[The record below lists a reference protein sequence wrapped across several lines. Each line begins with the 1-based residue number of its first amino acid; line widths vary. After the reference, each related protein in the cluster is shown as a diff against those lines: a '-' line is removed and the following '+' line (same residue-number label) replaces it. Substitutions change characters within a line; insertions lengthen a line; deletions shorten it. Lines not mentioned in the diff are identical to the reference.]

1 MAVEIGEFTRACAMG
16 AASIS
21 DFAKTKTA
29 VLKLSAQTQ
38 NGIADAG
45 LLHKAAALFD
55 IETDGRD
62 DCTVAS
68 ALAGFFMSQFS
79 WSSQPSA
86 ILHLAPAK
94 LRQHWKSLGIEPSGI
109 DSVVVESLANTG
121 DPAKTCMKCGIADGW
136 IGSLIATIASDILN
150 GSPKPFVAH
159 IDPGKKIECKSFT
172 DFMKN
177 TEFGGPGNLST
188 DLRLIAGFSNE
199 SIAHMLGG
207 RFRAGLKV
215 LSDAITDGR
224 IRGIACVF
232 GCSQGD
238 NSLAD
243 IANELIKRNVLV
255 LNIGCS
261 VVDLAKAGLL
271 LPDAAAER
279 AGETLAEMCEM
290 IGMPPVLQMGSCYE
304 SARILFLANELLAL
318 GGLGEDFSDM
328 PVAVYCSGIE
338 GRSAAIAGCYA
349 ASGLFT
355 VTGKSDLS
363 TFRFPLSTID
373 DPVDAIITH
382 IESKRDNLKINTQRE
397 RKLLDMKERR
407 ELV

>member
-1 MAVEIGEFTRACAMG
+1 MAVDITEFTRAVAMG
-16 AASIS
+16 AASVS

-29 VLKLSAQTQ
+29 ALKIAAQKQ
-38 NGIADAG
+38 GGIADAG
-45 LLHKAAALFD
+45 LLRKAAALFD
-55 IETDGRD
+55 IDTDGRD
-62 DCTVAS
+62 DCAVAS
-68 ALAGFFMSQFS
+68 ALADFLMSQFS
-79 WSSQPSA
+79 WSDQPSA
-86 ILHLAPAK
+86 VLNIAPAK
-94 LRQHWKSLGIEPSGI
+94 LRQHWKNLGIEPSGI
-109 DSVVVESLANTG
+109 DSVVVESLAGNG

-136 IGSLIATIASDILN
+136 IGSLVATIASDILN

-159 IDPGKKIECKSFT
+159 LDPDKKIECKNFIDSIKA
-172 DFMKN
+172 DKGV
-177 TEFGGPGNLST
+177 E
-188 DLRLIAGFSNE
+188 LIAGFSSE

-207 RFRAGLKV
+207 RFRAGFKV

-224 IRGIACVF
+224 IRGIVCLF

-261 VVDLAKAGLL
+261 AVELAKTGLL
-271 LPDAAAER
+271 LPEVADR
-279 AGETLAEMCEM
+279 AGETIGEMCEM

-304 SARILFLANELLAL
+304 SARVLLLANEMLAL

-328 PVAVYCSGIE
+328 PLAAYCSRID
-338 GRSAAIAGCYA
+338 GRSAAIASCYA

-363 TFRFPLSTID
+363 TFHFPLSTFD

-382 IESKRDNLKINTQRE
+382 IESKRDDLKINTQRE